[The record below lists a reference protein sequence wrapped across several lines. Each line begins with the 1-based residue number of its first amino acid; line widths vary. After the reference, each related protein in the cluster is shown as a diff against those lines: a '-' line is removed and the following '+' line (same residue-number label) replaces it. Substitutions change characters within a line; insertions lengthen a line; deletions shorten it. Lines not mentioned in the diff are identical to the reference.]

1 VSGLA
6 RFLPD
11 YRQSVAV
18 VEPDE
23 PGLGHWTGAPSA
35 VLADGVFW
43 LAYRL
48 RRPVDQ
54 GRGIAVVLA
63 RSSDGVRFSAVATV
77 DRDAFSTASHERPA
91 LVARPDGG
99 WRLFVSCSTPNSK
112 HWWIEALDAED
123 VADLPTGKRSMI
135 LPGDER
141 LAVKD
146 PVVAAGPDG
155 WRMWV
160 CCHPLD
166 IPGHEDRMSTR
177 LATSPDGL
185 DWTLGPEVATARRGG
200 WDARGT
206 RLAAVLPLGPQSFPV
221 PGAPAGAQLLAWYDG
236 RATME
241 ENWFERTGL
250 AVAGRDGV
258 FAPLDLGPAGS
269 PYPQHA
275 LRYVSVVP
283 LPDGGHRLYY
293 EASRPD
299 GSHDLRSQLVPPAG

>member
-1 VSGLA
+1 
-6 RFLPD
+6 
-11 YRQSVAV
+11 
-18 VEPDE
+18 
-23 PGLGHWTGAPSA
+23 
-35 VLADGVFW
+35 
-43 LAYRL
+43 
-48 RRPVDQ
+48 
-54 GRGIAVVLA
+54 
-63 RSSDGVRFSAVATV
+63 
-77 DRDAFSTASHERPA
+77 
-91 LVARPDGG
+91 
-99 WRLFVSCSTPNSK
+99 
-112 HWWIEALDAED
+112 
-123 VADLPTGKRSMI
+123 MI

-185 DWTLGPEVATARRGG
+185 DWTLGPEVASPRRGS
-200 WDARGT
+200 WDARGA
-206 RLAAVLPLGPQSFPV
+206 RLAAVLPLGPQSLPV

-236 RATME
+236 RASME

-258 FAPLDLGPAGS
+258 FTPLDLGPAGS

-283 LPDGGHRLYY
+283 LPDGGHRLYF

-299 GSHDLRSQLVPPAG
+299 GSHDLRSQLIPAG

>member
-1 VSGLA
+1 VNGLA

-11 YRQSVAV
+11 YERSVSV
-18 VEPDE
+18 LQPPE
-23 PGLGHWTGAPSA
+23 PGAGHWVGAPSA
-35 VLADGVFW
+35 VRDADGVFW

-48 RRPVDQ
+48 RRPVNA

-63 RSSDGVRFSAVATV
+63 RSADGEHFEEVAAV
-77 DRDAFSTASHERPA
+77 DREAFSTASHERPA
-91 LVARPDGG
+91 LVARPEGG

-112 HWWIEALDAED
+112 HWWIEALDADE

-146 PVVAAGPDG
+146 PVVHAGPDG

-160 CCHPLD
+160 TCHPLD
-166 IPGHEDRMSTR
+166 VPGHEDRMTSR

-185 DWTLGPEVATARRGG
+185 DWTLGPDVAVPRPGQ
-200 WDARGT
+200 WDARGA
-206 RLAAVLPLGPQSFPV
+206 RISSVLALGPQE
-221 PGAPAGAQLLAWYDG
+221 LLAWYDG
-236 RATME
+236 RASME

-250 AVAGRDGV
+250 AVAGRDGA
-258 FAPLDLGPAGS
+258 FTPLDLPPAGS

-275 LRYVSVVP
+275 LRYVSIVA
-283 LPDGGHRLYY
+283 LPDGGHRMYY

-299 GSHDLRSQLVPPAG
+299 GSHDLRSQLVPAG